1 MKKILGIYIGILF
14 ISFMHTQAQLIIKN
28 ENPGTLWTDN
38 LTDSLKDHIARRE
51 GDLLTV
57 AVSETLSGSFSA
69 TTTLSKADTNMVEQ
83 ISNYAILNRF
93 FRPFTTQDSG
103 STKGSGTTNA
113 AGNLNTQF
121 TVVVKEVLPN
131 RRLRIEGTRS
141 IVINRETQTY
151 ILSGIVREDDIQPNN
166 VILSTSIADATIE
179 AVGKGAIH
187 DRQRRGILT
196 RIVDWL
202 F

>member
-1 MKKILGIYIGILF
+1 
-14 ISFMHTQAQLIIKN
+14 
-28 ENPGTLWTDN
+28 
-38 LTDSLKDHIARRE
+38 
-51 GDLLTV
+51 
-57 AVSETLSGSFSA
+57 
-69 TTTLSKADTNMVEQ
+69 MVEQ